1 MLAINRAVLRRGS
14 DDALMKTPADVVS
27 AVMRDE
33 MHNLFAVRSARAAD
47 ADELARLARLSKA
60 HWGYPKE
67 WLDLWQKDLT
77 ISPETIEGAIG
88 YVAESGESIIGFWIR
103 ASLDLDLPTPG
114 WLFVHPDHMG
124 QGVAR
129 ALWESV
135 RTEAAARGIERF
147 VIEADPNAAPFYL
160 ALGAEK
166 IGEKESS
173 VIPGR
178 FFPILRITV

>member
-1 MLAINRAVLRRGS
+1 MTRA
-14 DDALMKTPADVVS
+14 D
-27 AVMRDE
+27 
-33 MHNLFAVRSARAAD
+33 MHKLCTVRSTRAAD
-47 ADELARLARLSKA
+47 ADELTRLARLSKA

-67 WLDLWQKDLT
+67 WLDLWQNDLT

-88 YVAESGESIIGFWIR
+88 YVAESGESIIGFWVG
-103 ASLDLDLPTPG
+103 ASVDSDRPTPG

-135 RTEAAARGIERF
+135 RAEAAARGIKSF
-147 VIEADPNAAPFYL
+147 VVEVDPNAAPFYL
-160 ALGAEK
+160 TLGAEK

-173 VIPGR
+173 VVPGR

>member
-1 MLAINRAVLRRGS
+1 
-14 DDALMKTPADVVS
+14 
-27 AVMRDE
+27 
-33 MHNLFAVRSARAAD
+33 MHKLFTVRSARAAD
-47 ADELARLARLSKA
+47 ADELTRLARLSKA

-67 WLDLWQKDLT
+67 WLDVWQNDLT

-103 ASLDLDLPTPG
+103 ASLNSDRPTPG

-135 RTEAAARGIERF
+135 RTEAAARGIKRF

-160 ALGAEK
+160 TLGAEK
-166 IGEKESS
+166 IGKRNRALS
-173 VIPGR
+173 R
-178 FFPILRITV
+178 ADFFRSCGSWSDG

>member
-1 MLAINRAVLRRGS
+1 MTRA
-14 DDALMKTPADVVS
+14 
-27 AVMRDE
+27 E
-33 MHNLFAVRSARAAD
+33 MHKLFTVRSARAAD
-47 ADELARLARLSKA
+47 ADELTRLARLSKA

-67 WLDLWQKDLT
+67 WLDLWQSDLT

-88 YVAESGESIIGFWIR
+88 YVTESGESIIGFWVR
-103 ASLDLDLPTPG
+103 TSLDSDRPTPG
-114 WLFVHPDHMG
+114 WFFVHPDHMG

-129 ALWESV
+129 ALRESV
-135 RTEAAARGIERF
+135 RAEAAARGIKSL
-147 VIEADPNAAPFYL
+147 VVEADPNAAPFYL
-160 ALGAEK
+160 TLGAEK

>member
-1 MLAINRAVLRRGS
+1 
-14 DDALMKTPADVVS
+14 MKSPTTVVS
-27 AVMRDE
+27 AMTRVE
-33 MHNLFAVRSARAAD
+33 MNELFTVRPARAAD
-47 ADELARLARLSKA
+47 ADELTQLARLSKA

-67 WLDLWQKDLT
+67 WLDLWQNDLT

-88 YVAESGESIIGFWIR
+88 YVAESGESIIGFWVR
-103 ASLDLDLPTPG
+103 ASLDSDRPTRG

-124 QGVAR
+124 QGIAR

-135 RTEAAARGIERF
+135 RAEAAARGIKSF

-166 IGEKESS
+166 IGEQESS
-173 VIPGR
+173 AIPGR

>member
-1 MLAINRAVLRRGS
+1 
-14 DDALMKTPADVVS
+14 MKTPTEGVS
-27 AVMRDE
+27 AMTRAGMDK
-33 MHNLFAVRSARAAD
+33 LFTVRAARASD
-47 ADELARLARLSKA
+47 ADELTRLAHLSKA

-67 WLDLWQKDLT
+67 WLDVWQNDLT
-77 ISPETIEGAIG
+77 ISRETIEGAIG
-88 YVAESGESIIGFWIR
+88 YVAESSESIIGFWIR
-103 ASLDLDLPTPG
+103 APLNSDRPTPG

-135 RTEAAARGIERF
+135 RTEAAARGIKSF

-160 ALGAEK
+160 TLGAEK

-173 VIPGR
+173 AIPGR
-178 FFPILRITV
+178 FFPILRIMV

>member
-1 MLAINRAVLRRGS
+1 MHKPFTVRA
-14 DDALMKTPADVVS
+14 
-27 AVMRDE
+27 
-33 MHNLFAVRSARAAD
+33 ARATD
-47 ADELARLARLSKA
+47 ADELTRLARLSKA

-67 WLDLWQKDLT
+67 WLELWQHDLM
-77 ISPETIEGAIG
+77 ISPETIEAAIG

-103 ASLDLDLPTPG
+103 ASLDSDRPTPG

-129 ALWESV
+129 ALWGSV
-135 RTEAAARGIERF
+135 RTEAAARGIKSF

-160 ALGAEK
+160 TLGAEK

-173 VIPGR
+173 AIPGR

>member
-1 MLAINRAVLRRGS
+1 MTRA
-14 DDALMKTPADVVS
+14 
-27 AVMRDE
+27 E
-33 MHNLFAVRSARAAD
+33 MHKLFTVRSARAAD
-47 ADELARLARLSKA
+47 AGELTRLARLSKA

-67 WLDLWQKDLT
+67 WLDLWQNDLT

-88 YVAESGESIIGFWIR
+88 YVAESDASVIGFWIR
-103 ASLDLDLPTPG
+103 ASLDSDQPTPG

-135 RTEAAARGIERF
+135 RAEAAARGIKSF
-147 VIEADPNAAPFYL
+147 VIEADPNAVPFYL
-160 ALGAEK
+160 TLEAEK

-173 VIPGR
+173 AIPGR
-178 FFPILRITV
+178 FFPILRIAV

>member
-1 MLAINRAVLRRGS
+1 
-14 DDALMKTPADVVS
+14 MKTPTEGVS
-27 AVMRDE
+27 AMTRAGMDK
-33 MHNLFAVRSARAAD
+33 LFTVRTACAAD
-47 ADELARLARLSKA
+47 ADELTRLAYLSKA

-67 WLDLWQKDLT
+67 WLDVWQNDLT
-77 ISPETIEGAIG
+77 VSRETIEGAIG

-103 ASLDLDLPTPG
+103 TSLNSDRPTPG

-135 RTEAAARGIERF
+135 RTEAAARGIKSF

-160 ALGAEK
+160 TLGAEK

-173 VIPGR
+173 AIPGR
-178 FFPILRITV
+178 FFPILRIMV